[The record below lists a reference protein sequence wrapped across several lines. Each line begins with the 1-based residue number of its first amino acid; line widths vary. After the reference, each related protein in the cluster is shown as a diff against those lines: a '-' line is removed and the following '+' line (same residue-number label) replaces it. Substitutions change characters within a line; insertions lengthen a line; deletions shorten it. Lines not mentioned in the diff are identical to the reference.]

1 MMQTASIAASAGSA
15 TTSESLVDE
24 TDATVP
30 VPDIPAAATRD
41 SAIDNQQR
49 GSVTRVLQR
58 SWEDLYKAEMPRL
71 VRYLMKCFGDSD
83 MRDAADAAHNAFVEL
98 FTNWDTVRAP
108 RAWLRKVAFRQML
121 RQNASAD
128 YPLDVLRRE
137 PATVPASAR
146 LELTEETQAILHG
159 LRQLPLAQRQV
170 LALIYDEFSYGEIAQ
185 ITGTS
190 EAAVRKNAERAR
202 RRMSELLGS
211 RMETGSLSGIAAVTR
226 RASPHA
232 VGPMLEHRPD
242 PGTSPSSRPT
252 SRGARHAG

>member
-1 MMQTASIAASAGSA
+1 M
-15 TTSESLVDE
+15 DD

-41 SAIDNQQR
+41 NAIDDRQR
-49 GSVTRVLQR
+49 GSVTCVPQR

-71 VRYLMKCFGDSD
+71 VRYLMKCFGDSG

-98 FTNWDTVRAP
+98 FTNWDTVRSP
-108 RAWLRKVAFRQML
+108 RAWLRTVAFRQML
-121 RQNASAD
+121 RQNASAE

-146 LELTEETQAILHG
+146 LELAEETQAVLHG

-185 ITGTS
+185 IMGIS
-190 EAAVRKNAERAR
+190 QAAARKNAERAR

-211 RMETGSLSGIAAVTR
+211 HMQTGSLAAIWDR
-226 RASPHA
+226 GSNPPSKPARSRADA
-232 VGPMLEHRPD
+232 
-242 PGTSPSSRPT
+242 GTSARP
-252 SRGARHAG
+252 GY

>member
-1 MMQTASIAASAGSA
+1 
-15 TTSESLVDE
+15 VDD

-41 SAIDNQQR
+41 SALDDQQC
-49 GSVTRVLQR
+49 GSVASVLQR

-98 FTNWDTVRAP
+98 FTKWNTVRSP
-108 RAWLRKVAFRQML
+108 RAWLRTVAFRQML
-121 RQNASAD
+121 RQNASAE

-146 LELTEETQAILHG
+146 LELGEETQAVLDG

-170 LALIYDEFSYGEIAQ
+170 LALIYDQFSYSEIAQ
-185 ITGTS
+185 IMS
-190 EAAVRKNAERAR
+190 ISQAAVRKNAERAR
-202 RRMSELLGS
+202 RRMSELLGITHS
-211 RMETGSLSGIAAVTR
+211 RADA
-226 RASPHA
+226 
-232 VGPMLEHRPD
+232 
-242 PGTSPSSRPT
+242 GTSARP
-252 SRGARHAG
+252 GH

>member
-1 MMQTASIAASAGSA
+1 M
-15 TTSESLVDE
+15 DD

-41 SAIDNQQR
+41 SALDDQQC
-49 GSVTRVLQR
+49 GSVASVLQR

-98 FTNWDTVRAP
+98 FTKWNTVRSP
-108 RAWLRKVAFRQML
+108 RAWLRTVAFRQML
-121 RQNASAD
+121 RQNASAE

-146 LELTEETQAILHG
+146 LELGEETQAVLDG

-170 LALIYDEFSYGEIAQ
+170 LALIYDQFSYSEIAQ
-185 ITGTS
+185 IMS
-190 EAAVRKNAERAR
+190 ISQAAVRKNAERAR
-202 RRMSELLGS
+202 RRMSELLGITHS
-211 RMETGSLSGIAAVTR
+211 RADA
-226 RASPHA
+226 
-232 VGPMLEHRPD
+232 
-242 PGTSPSSRPT
+242 GTSARP
-252 SRGARHAG
+252 GH